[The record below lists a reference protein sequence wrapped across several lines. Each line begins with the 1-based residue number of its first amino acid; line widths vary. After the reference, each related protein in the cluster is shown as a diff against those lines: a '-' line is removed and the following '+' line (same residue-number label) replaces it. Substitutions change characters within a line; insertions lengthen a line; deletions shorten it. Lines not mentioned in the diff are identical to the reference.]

1 MTELTIAKGKYE
13 ARVLKLDNEYKEKS
27 KEESAK
33 YKASCDE
40 LSTQY
45 REDLKGVENSNGEAV
60 SCVALEYELYK
71 TVSEKLMVLYLKFQ
85 GRNGDLDT
93 EFGARREA
101 LSKYYQREKDEIKG
115 RSAKRT
121 NEKADLEAFANSE
134 VRMVTL
140 QGSVTNTDLYNKYRE
155 DTLPHV
161 IAYNDKCTA
170 IEQKYKDGRKTL
182 KKERQTALDALE
194 VVHRNRMGPHRDAYL
209 KALQPEG
216 DGNE

>member
-13 ARVLKLDNEYKEKS
+13 ARVLKLDSEYAEKS
-27 KEESAK
+27 KDAATK
-33 YKASCDE
+33 YKASCDV
-40 LSTQY
+40 LSVRY
-45 REDLKGVENSNGEAV
+45 REDLKGVETSNGEAV

-71 TVSEKLMVLYLKFQ
+71 TVSEKLMELYLKFQ

-101 LSKYYQREKDEIKG
+101 LSKAYQREKDEIKG
-115 RSAKRT
+115 RAAKRIRG
-121 NEKADLEAFANSE
+121 KASLQAFADSE

-140 QGSVTNTDLYNKYRE
+140 QGSVTNTNLYNKYRE
-155 DTLPHV
+155 DILPHV
-161 IAYNDKCTA
+161 ITYNDKCTA
-170 IEQKYKDGRKTL
+170 IERKYKEGRKAL
-182 KKERQTALDALE
+182 KKERQAALDALD
-194 VVHRNRMGPHRDAYL
+194 VVHLNRTKPHRDAYL

>member
-13 ARVLKLDNEYKEKS
+13 ARVLRLDNEYKEKS
-27 KEESAK
+27 KDEATK

-45 REDLKGVENSNGEAV
+45 QEDLKGVETSNGEAV

-71 TVSEKLMVLYLKFQ
+71 AVSEKLMELYLKFQ

-101 LSKYYQREKDEIKG
+101 LSKAYQREKDEIKG
-115 RSAKRT
+115 RAAKRT
-121 NEKADLEAFANSE
+121 NEKADLEAFADSE
-134 VRMVTL
+134 VRMLTL

-155 DTLPHV
+155 DTLLHV
-161 IAYNDKCTA
+161 ITYNDKCTA
-170 IEQKYKDGRKTL
+170 IERKYKEGRKAL

-194 VVHRNRMGPHRDAYL
+194 VVHLNRMGPHRNAYL
-209 KALQPEG
+209 NALQPEG